1 MKKTSLIIVFFSIF
15 ISQINAQEKEFD
27 SGISQEMLDHFID
40 KKIKFNQANSLA
52 YCIQLYFGEESKAKS
67 IKQKFESEF
76 PDASVKMTFDTPWWK
91 PQTGIYLSKKD
102 ADIALEKLRSTSDQ
116 SFPDALVV
124 PYSF

>member
-1 MKKTSLIIVFFSIF
+1 MKKTSLIIAIFSIF
-15 ISQINAQEKEFD
+15 IAQINAQEKEFD
-27 SGISQEMLDHFID
+27 SGVPPEMLEHFID

-52 YCIQLYFGEESKAKS
+52 FCIQLYFGEESKAKS
-67 IKQKFESEF
+67 VKQKFEAEF
-76 PDASVKMTFDTPWWK
+76 PGALVKMTFDTPWWK

-102 ADIALEKLRSTSDQ
+102 ADIALEKLRSSSGE

>member
-1 MKKTSLIIVFFSIF
+1 MKKTSLIIAIFSIF
-15 ISQINAQEKEFD
+15 IAQINAQEKEFD
-27 SGISQEMLDHFID
+27 SGVSPEMLEHFID

-52 YCIQLYFGEESKAKS
+52 FCIQLYFGEESKAKS
-67 IKQKFESEF
+67 VKQKFEAEF
-76 PDASVKMTFDTPWWK
+76 PDDLVKMTFDTPWWK

-102 ADIALEKLRSTSDQ
+102 ADIALEKLRSSSGG

>member
-1 MKKTSLIIVFFSIF
+1 MKKTSLIIAIFSIF
-15 ISQINAQEKEFD
+15 IAQINAQDKEFD
-27 SGISQEMLDHFID
+27 SGVSPEMLEHFID

-52 YCIQLYFGEESKAKS
+52 FCIQLYFGEESKAKS
-67 IKQKFESEF
+67 VKQKFEEEF
-76 PDASVKMTFDTPWWK
+76 PDALVKMTFDTPWWK

-102 ADIALEKLRSTSDQ
+102 ADIALEKLRSSSGE

>member
-1 MKKTSLIIVFFSIF
+1 MKKTSLIIAIFSIF
-15 ISQINAQEKEFD
+15 IAQINAQEKEFD
-27 SGISQEMLDHFID
+27 SGVPPKMLEHFID

-52 YCIQLYFGEESKAKS
+52 FCIQLYFGEESKAKS
-67 IKQKFESEF
+67 VKQKFEAEF
-76 PDASVKMTFDTPWWK
+76 PDDLVKMTFDTPWWK

-102 ADIALEKLRSTSDQ
+102 ADIALEKLRNSSGG

>member
-1 MKKTSLIIVFFSIF
+1 MKKTSLIIAIFSIF
-15 ISQINAQEKEFD
+15 IAQINAQEKEFD
-27 SGISQEMLDHFID
+27 SGVPPKMLEHFID

-52 YCIQLYFGEESKAKS
+52 FCIQLYFGEESKAKS
-67 IKQKFESEF
+67 VKQKFEAEF
-76 PDASVKMTFDTPWWK
+76 PDALVKMTFDTPWWK

-102 ADIALEKLRSTSDQ
+102 ADIALEKLRSSSGG

>member
-1 MKKTSLIIVFFSIF
+1 MKKTSLIIVFLSIF
-15 ISQINAQEKEFD
+15 IAQTNAQDQEFD
-27 SGISQEMLDHFID
+27 TGVSPEMLDHFID

-67 IKQKFESEF
+67 IKQKFETEF
-76 PDASVKMTFDTPWWK
+76 PDAIVKMTFDTPWWK

-102 ADIALEKLRSTSDQ
+102 AEIALEQLRSASGKN
-116 SFPDALVV
+116 FPDALVV